1 MENRLSATASS
12 RLSQYSAIPF
22 PWIEARNHFERGMR
36 FQTLTR
42 EVYCWTPFLF
52 FPLEPSRSL
61 GEGRILRFFPRNEM
75 ATVHF
80 GFDRPGPGF
89 GIRFGVESPGLAWK
103 SNLGNDRPLVFGSL
117 LKRGHLLDPQEDIDD
132 HYTTSEPISDL
143 NLRE

>member
-12 RLSQYSAIPF
+12 RLSQYSAITF

-52 FPLEPSRSL
+52 FLLEPSRSL

-80 GFDRPGPGF
+80 GFDRPGQD
-89 GIRFGVESPGLAWK
+89 SA
-103 SNLGNDRPLVFGSL
+103 
-117 LKRGHLLDPQEDIDD
+117 
-132 HYTTSEPISDL
+132 SDL
-143 NLRE
+143 ESKVRVWRGNPILVTIAR